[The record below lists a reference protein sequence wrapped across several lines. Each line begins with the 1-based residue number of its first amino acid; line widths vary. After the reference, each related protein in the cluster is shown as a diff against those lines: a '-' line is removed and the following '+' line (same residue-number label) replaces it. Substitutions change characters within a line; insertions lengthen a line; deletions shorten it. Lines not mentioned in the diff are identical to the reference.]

1 MPRPTRQP
9 DLIQGT
15 LDAMVLRTL
24 GRAPNHGYGI
34 ARAIEAASDGRL
46 TIEEGSLYPALHR
59 LERRGDLSSEWRMTE
74 LNRRAKYYALTPRGR
89 KRLVAEIEEWADVSR
104 AVSRV
109 LGLSPAGVAA
119 AGGGG

>member
-1 MPRPTRQP
+1 MPTMPRQP

-24 GRAPNHGYGI
+24 ARAPNHGYGI
-34 ARAIEAASDGRL
+34 ARAIEAASGGRL
-46 TIEEGSLYPALHR
+46 AIEEGSLYPALHR
-59 LERRGDLSSEWRMTE
+59 LERRGDLSAEWRTTE

-89 KRLVAEIEEWADVSR
+89 KRLESEVAAWIEVSG

-109 LGLSPAGVAA
+109 LGL
-119 AGGGG
+119 